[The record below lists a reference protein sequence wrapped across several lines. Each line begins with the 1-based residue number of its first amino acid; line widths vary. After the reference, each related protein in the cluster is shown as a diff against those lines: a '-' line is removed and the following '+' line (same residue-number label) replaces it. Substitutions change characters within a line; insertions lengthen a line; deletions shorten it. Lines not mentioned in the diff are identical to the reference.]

1 MPTKKIFL
9 AKSVAR
15 NRRRKPVKK
24 AGLTMKEK
32 SQVKAIAK
40 KTVQTVAEKKFTDST
55 QYQDQPFV
63 SGRVGGPIAV
73 MGYSTTEDTQN
84 EDTPINF
91 GDELVNEGL
100 CLKPFFTRPR
110 AGVGSAV
117 DTEQYAIV
125 GKEIKPVSCHTR
137 MRFVRKYTVLDN
149 GQDPIP
155 ESPNP
160 GQADGGGAPPIVI
173 NSLAENLPIQF
184 RMVRVSPKG
193 TAGTLLTINPNVD
206 LFLDKY
212 SNPISVSSGDFNEN
226 EVDFLKVNTRKYTV
240 HEDKRWSLRNPLT
253 LQYTFQRI
261 NNSNNGHYI
270 PQISNTNANCEKNV
284 NMYHQ
289 LTARKGG
296 TVRYNTMDDGDESGN
311 ITQNPTT
318 GMKRE
323 YVFIMAYYKGATELV
338 GPGTGAL
345 NPRNEIKWNLYNST
359 QFTDV

>member
-1 MPTKKIFL
+1 MPAKKIYL

-15 NRRRKPVKK
+15 NRRRKPTKK
-24 AGLTMKEK
+24 GGLTMKEK
-32 SQVKAIAK
+32 TQVKAIAK
-40 KTVQTVAEKKFTDST
+40 KTVQTVAEKKFTDSK
-55 QYQDQPFV
+55 QYQDQYFN
-63 SGRVGGPIAV
+63 SGRTGGPIAV

-84 EDTPINF
+84 ENTPILF
-91 GDELVNEGL
+91 GDALVNEGL
-100 CLKPFFTRPR
+100 CLKPFFTRDRPGTSD
-110 AGVGSAV
+110 AL
-117 DTEQYAIV
+117 TEQYAIV
-125 GKEIKPVSCHTR
+125 GKEMKPVSCHTR

-149 GQDPIP
+149 AQDPFP
-155 ESPNP
+155 TVNEP
-160 GQADGGGAPPIVI
+160 GTDGGAPPIVLTA
-173 NSLAENLPIQF
+173 LAENLPVQF

-193 TAGTLLTINPNVD
+193 TAGTLLIINPNAD

-212 SNPISVSSGDFNEN
+212 GNPISVSSGDFNEN

-253 LQYTFQRI
+253 LQYTFNRI
-261 NNSNNGHYI
+261 NNANSGHYI
-270 PQISNTNANCEKNV
+270 PQISNTNGNCEKNL

-296 TVRYNTMDDGDESGN
+296 SVRYNEMDDGEESGN
-311 ITQNPTT
+311 ITKNPTT

-338 GPGTGAL
+338 GPGTGVL